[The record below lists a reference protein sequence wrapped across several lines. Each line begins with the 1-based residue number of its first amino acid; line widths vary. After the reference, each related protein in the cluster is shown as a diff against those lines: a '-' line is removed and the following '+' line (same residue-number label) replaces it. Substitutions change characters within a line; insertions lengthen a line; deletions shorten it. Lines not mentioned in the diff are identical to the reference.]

1 MRENDYLQII
11 SHIQMHSSKK
21 DLFFTVRATSK
32 GLTLLSLLE
41 KLSVIRSYYKL
52 DSGNYRVFL
61 FYSRNYKTKRQIRLY
76 ARKTNDLQLSFTSLR
91 MLNFLTPTSYFVIET
106 NKGLMTHK
114 EALPE
119 RIGGKLVAIV
129 L

>member
-21 DLFFTVRATSK
+21 DLFFTVRVTSK
-32 GLTLLSLLE
+32 GLTLLTLLE
-41 KLSVIRSYYKL
+41 KLSVVRSYYKL
-52 DSGNYRVFL
+52 GAGNYRVFL

-76 ARKTNDLQLSFTSLR
+76 ARKTNDLQLSLASLR
-91 MLNFLTPTSYFVIET
+91 MLNFLTPTSCFVIET
-106 NKGLMTHK
+106 SKGLMTHK
-114 EALPE
+114 EALMV
-119 RIGGKLVAIV
+119 RTGGKLVAVI

>member
-11 SHIQMHSSKK
+11 SHVQMHAAKK
-21 DLFFTVRATSK
+21 DLFFTIRATSK
-32 GLTLLSLLE
+32 GLKLLILLE
-41 KLSVIRSYYKL
+41 KLSVIRSYYDL
-52 DSGNYRVFL
+52 GSGNYRVFL

-76 ARKTNDLQLSFTSLR
+76 ARKTNDLQLSHTSLN

-106 NKGLMTHK
+106 HKGLMTHK
-114 EALPE
+114 EALMR
-119 RIGGKLVAIV
+119 RIGGRLVAVV